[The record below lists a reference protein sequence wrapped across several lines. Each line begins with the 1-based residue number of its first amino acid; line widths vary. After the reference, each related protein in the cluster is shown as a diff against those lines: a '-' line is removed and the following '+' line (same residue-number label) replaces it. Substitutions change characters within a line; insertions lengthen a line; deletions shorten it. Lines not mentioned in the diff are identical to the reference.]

1 MVIVFSNMFLI
12 FVFFPHGDY
21 EELWLLLVSQSNI
34 IQEYVATTVVCVK
47 CGWVC
52 IPQKWSSS
60 GVRGGEG
67 RVGEEGG
74 VGLIDPH
81 M

>member
-47 CGWVC
+47 CC
-52 IPQKWSSS
+52 
-60 GVRGGEG
+60 
-67 RVGEEGG
+67 
-74 VGLIDPH
+74 
-81 M
+81 